1 MTKGWMSFLA
11 LCLASIAVLYQVELD
26 KDRWI
31 ASQSITLKAKLSDAF
46 RFVTTSDYMS
56 KWFPFVTSVR
66 EVDGKDMG
74 IGKKY
79 RATYHLPVL
88 GEYDMLYRVVEYIP
102 HKMLAVESESCLRPR
117 IEFHFDN
124 VKEDECKMKVQV
136 LFRRRSYLF
145 QYTLGP
151 LLQFLARQQ
160 LQRSLFLL
168 RMVVSVLTQIQ
179 PAKLPEPPRF
189 PGARLASTEL
199 AVLSTTN
206 PLFQTTSGLDTNSK
220 LSGFLL
226 RGLSH
231 TRRCARQP
239 SAQSA
244 SLP

>member
-1 MTKGWMSFLA
+1 MTKGWVSFLA
-11 LCLASIAVLYQVELD
+11 LCLASIAVLYQVEVD
-26 KDRWI
+26 KDQWI

-79 RATYHLPVL
+79 RAIYQLPVI

-168 RMVVSVLTQIQ
+168 RMV
-179 PAKLPEPPRF
+179 F
-189 PGARLASTEL
+189 PY
-199 AVLSTTN
+199 
-206 PLFQTTSGLDTNSK
+206 
-220 LSGFLL
+220 
-226 RGLSH
+226 
-231 TRRCARQP
+231 
-239 SAQSA
+239 
-244 SLP
+244 